1 MLEYDK
7 ATKPEIE
14 SRKKGEMTK
23 KRKIGE
29 EKKKVKNEWTGE
41 NKRREKK
48 EGKREGKV
56 LWER

>member
-29 EKKKVKNEWTGE
+29 EKKKVKNE
-41 NKRREKK
+41 
-48 EGKREGKV
+48 
-56 LWER
+56 